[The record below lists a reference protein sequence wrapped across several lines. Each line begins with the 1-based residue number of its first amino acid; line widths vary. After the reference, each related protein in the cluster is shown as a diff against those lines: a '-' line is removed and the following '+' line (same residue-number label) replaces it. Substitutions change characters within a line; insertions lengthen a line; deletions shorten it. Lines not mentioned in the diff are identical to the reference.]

1 MKSVHANAF
10 KVAAVALL
18 VAGCGGGG
26 GESSGGPVS
35 NPPPPPVTAGSTKTV
50 YVTGA
55 IAGFGSVIVNGVRY
69 DTDSAQVSIEDKP
82 ATAAQLRVGEVIHMQ
97 AEVDSQGVA
106 RARSIAQDHLL
117 QGAVQAVD
125 RVAGTLTIAGQVV
138 TVDNETMF
146 DDSIPQRSLA
156 GIAVG
161 DMIEVH
167 GFASSGS
174 AARATRIEKA
184 GPGETEVEV
193 TGLVTSLDANLRRF
207 SVGSLVVDYS
217 SATLED
223 FGSTGIAAGFLV
235 EVKGTS
241 FLADGALRAT
251 RVQREDHDFDGRSGD
266 GSEVEGFVTRFG
278 SATDFDVAGQK
289 VTTSASTSFING
301 TAGDLK
307 LNAKVEVEGTLDST
321 DTLVA
326 TKVVFKRQ
334 SSLRLSARV
343 ENVDVAGGTFRALGV
358 TIVVSSTTRKEDH
371 QSDDHFFNL
380 DDLRVGD
387 WVEVGGYSDP
397 AGTGRLIAMR
407 LERDDARNE
416 VELRGPASDIA
427 TTSLKVFG
435 VSVEFLPGTKF
446 EDEDTSI
453 SASEFLARAAGQIVD
468 VEGSWNGT
476 SLLAAKA
483 EIEREDNSGAPPA
496 ATPPPVTPPPVTPP
510 PATPPPVTPPPVTPP
525 PVTPPP
531 SSGNQPPVARAG
543 NASTVTTGSTVTLN
557 GSASSDPEGAALT
570 YSWALQVP
578 GGSSARLTGATS
590 SQPSFIADIAGTY
603 TATLTVSDG
612 ALTSS
617 ASVVITAQAPT
628 PPPPPSIDGAALYAA
643 KCQVCHGAIKPI
655 FSRNARDA
663 TRIQTAI
670 NNNRGGM
677 GSLSSLTTAEVQA
690 IAAAITAANP

>member
-1 MKSVHANAF
+1 MNSVHVNAF

-26 GESSGGPVS
+26 GGGESSGGSVS
-35 NPPPPPVTAGSTKTV
+35 NPPPPPVTAGSSKTV

-106 RARSIAQDHLL
+106 RARSIAQDHLI
-117 QGAVQAVD
+117 QGAVQAID
-125 RVAGTLTIAGQVV
+125 RVAGTLTIAGQVI

-193 TGLVTSLDANLRRF
+193 TGLVTNLDTNLRRF

-251 RVQREDHDFDGRSGD
+251 RVQREDHDFDGRDGD
-266 GSEVEGFVTRFG
+266 ESEVEGFVTRFG

-289 VTTSASTSFING
+289 VTTNASTSFVNG
-301 TAGDLK
+301 AAGDLK
-307 LNAKVEVEGTLDST
+307 LNVKVEVEGKLDST

-334 SSLRLSARV
+334 SSLRLSAKV
-343 ENVDVAGGTFRALGV
+343 ESVDVAGGTFRALGV

-371 QSDDHFFNL
+371 ESDDHFFNL

-397 AGTGRLIAMR
+397 AGTGRLIAMK
-407 LERDDARNE
+407 LERDEAEDE

-435 VSVEFLPGTKF
+435 VSVELLPGTEF
-446 EDEDTSI
+446 EDEDTRI

-476 SLLAAKA
+476 SLLATKA
-483 EIEREDNSGAPPA
+483 EIEREGGSVAPPA
-496 ATPPPVTPPPVTPP
+496 ATPPPV
-510 PATPPPVTPPPVTPP
+510 TPPPVTPPPVTPP

-590 SQPSFIADIAGTY
+590 SQPSFVADIAGTY

-617 ASVVITAQAPT
+617 ASVTITAQAPA
-628 PPPPPSIDGAALYAA
+628 PAIDGAALYTSN
-643 KCQVCHGAIKPI
+643 CQACHGPIAPI
-655 FSRNARDA
+655 FSRNSRDA
-663 TRIQTAI
+663 TRIQNAI
-670 NNNRGGM
+670 DTNRGRM
-677 GSLSSLTTAEVQA
+677 GSLSSLTPAQVQA
-690 IAAAITAANP
+690 IAAAVTAANP

>member
-26 GESSGGPVS
+26 GESSGGS
-35 NPPPPPVTAGSTKTV
+35 ISSPPPPPVTAGSTKTV

-69 DTDSAQVSIEDKP
+69 ETDAAQVSIEDKP
-82 ATAAQLRVGEVIHMQ
+82 ATAAQLRVGEVVHMQ

-106 RARSIAQDHLL
+106 RARAIAQDHLI
-117 QGAVQAVD
+117 QGTVQAVD
-125 RVAGTLTIAGQVV
+125 RVAGTLTIAGQVIAI
-138 TVDNETMF
+138 DNETMF

-193 TGLVTSLDANLRRF
+193 TGLVTNLDANLRRF

-223 FGSTGIAAGFLV
+223 FGSTGIAAGLLV

-241 FLADGALRAT
+241 YLADGALRAT
-251 RVQREDHDFDGRSGD
+251 RVQREDHGFDGRAGD
-266 GSEVEGFVTRFG
+266 ESEVEGFVTRFG
-278 SATDFDVAGQK
+278 SAADFDVAGQK
-289 VTTSASTSFING
+289 VSTTASTSYVNG
-301 TAGDLK
+301 TASDLK
-307 LNAKVEVEGTLDST
+307 LNVKVEVEGKLDST

-334 SSLRLSARV
+334 SSLRLSAKV
-343 ENVDVAGGTFRALGV
+343 ESVDVAGGTFRALGV

-371 QSDDHFFNL
+371 ESDDHFFNL

-387 WVEVGGYSDP
+387 WVEVGGYPDP
-397 AGTGRLIAMR
+397 AGTGRLIAMK
-407 LERDDARNE
+407 LERDEAEDE

-435 VSVEFLPGTKF
+435 VSVELLPGTEF
-446 EDEDTSI
+446 EDEDTRI
-453 SASEFLARAAGQIVD
+453 SVSEFLARAVGQIVD

-476 SLLAAKA
+476 SLLASKA
-483 EIEREDNSGAPPA
+483 EIEREDGSVAPPA
-496 ATPPPVTPPPVTPP
+496 S
-510 PATPPPVTPPPVTPP
+510 TPPPVTPPPVTPP

-578 GGSSARLTGATS
+578 GGSSARMTGATS
-590 SQPSFIADIAGTY
+590 SQPSFVADIAGTY
-603 TATLTVSDG
+603 TATLTVNDG

-617 ASVVITAQAPT
+617 ASVTITAQAPA
-628 PPPPPSIDGAALYAA
+628 PAIDGAALYTSN
-643 KCQVCHGAIKPI
+643 CQACHGPIAPI
-655 FSRNARDA
+655 FSRNSRDA
-663 TRIQTAI
+663 TRIQNAI
-670 NNNRGGM
+670 DTNRGRM
-677 GSLSSLTTAEVQA
+677 GSLSSLTPAQVQA
-690 IAAAITAANP
+690 IAAAVTAANP